1 MMPSPGEVEATEKGC
16 GARQERRGRGN
27 DGKLPSRS
35 SEAAEKEGFY
45 AQALTH
51 AERVRLGRA
60 RQLQGLDD
68 EIALLRV
75 RLACLAA
82 EHPDRTELLLKGMNT
97 LIRAVATKYRLSPR
111 AEEDLYQ
118 SVLGVV
124 RGLGGVLWPEG
135 KDGP

>member
-1 MMPSPGEVEATEKGC
+1 MTPSVEQKE
-16 GARQERRGRGN
+16 
-27 DGKLPSRS
+27 
-35 SEAAEKEGFY
+35 EALEADGFY

-51 AERVRLGRA
+51 AERVRLGKA
-60 RQLQGLDD
+60 RQVQGLDE

-75 RLACLAA
+75 RLARLAA
-82 EHPDRTELLLKGMNT
+82 EQPDKTELLLKGINT
-97 LIRAVATKYRLSPR
+97 LIRAVAAKYRLSPK

>member
-1 MMPSPGEVEATEKGC
+1 MAPSLQEQAEAPE
-16 GARQERRGRGN
+16 EN
-27 DGKLPSRS
+27 
-35 SEAAEKEGFY
+35 GFY

-51 AERVRLGRA
+51 AERVRLGKA
-60 RQLQGLDD
+60 RRVQGLDE

-75 RLACLAA
+75 RLAHLAA
-82 EHPDRTELLLKGMNT
+82 EHPDKTELLLKGINT
-97 LIRAVATKYRLSPR
+97 LIRAVAAKYRLSPK